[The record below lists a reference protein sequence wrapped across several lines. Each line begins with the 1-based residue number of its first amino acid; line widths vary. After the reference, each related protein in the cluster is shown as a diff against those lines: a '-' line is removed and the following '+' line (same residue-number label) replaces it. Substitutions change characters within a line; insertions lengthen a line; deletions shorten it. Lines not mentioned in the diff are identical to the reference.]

1 MKYNIAMVSDYFY
14 PGKGGV
20 ETHIMELSKHLIK
33 LGHKVIGITHK
44 YPKCSAVEHVGKFK
58 IYYLNIPVFHM
69 NTAFPTM
76 FANFFLIVDIL
87 RKEEIHIVHGH
98 HSMSTLCYEALLCA
112 QILNLKSVFTD
123 HSLFETGAIEN
134 IVVNRILRF
143 ILGSIDRIICVSY
156 SLKENL
162 MERTGVD
169 SKMIHVVPNAVS
181 KTFSISEKKKA
192 DKTIIVS
199 SCRFTYRKG
208 IDLLIRA
215 IPKICS
221 VAEGSE
227 FLILG
232 DGPKRDELEQMID
245 DHSLKDRVALLGSID
260 HKDVNRVLEKCDVFL
275 NTSLT
280 ESFCMAIIEA
290 AACGLHV
297 VSTNVGAVHE
307 VLPPHI
313 ITLVK
318 PDEDEVVR
326 GVISTI
332 NRLKAENRR
341 FISEETKK
349 IYAWKRVAMDIEVIY
364 GCIKNK
370 EARPLVRRLSDRLF
384 TEKGVLNI
392 YFRMAII
399 INYMFLFIYKLIY
412 KKYSSHA

>member
-44 YPKCSAVEHVGKFK
+44 YPKCPAVKHVGKFK
-58 IYYLNIPVFHM
+58 IYYLNVPVFHM
-69 NTAFPTM
+69 NTAFPTT
-76 FANFFLIVDIL
+76 FSDFFLIVDVL
-87 RKEEIHIVHGH
+87 AKEEINIVHGH

-112 QILNLKSVFTD
+112 QTLNLKSVFTD

-134 IVVNRILRF
+134 IVVNRVLRF
-143 ILGSIDRIICVSY
+143 ILGGIDRIICVSY

-162 MERTGVD
+162 IERTGVD
-169 SKMIHVVPNAVS
+169 GSIVHVVPNAVS
-181 KTFSISEKKKA
+181 KTFSSSNKRTTG
-192 DKTIIVS
+192 KTVIVS

-215 IPKICS
+215 VPKICS
-221 VAEGSE
+221 IVDDSV

-245 DHSLKDRVALLGSID
+245 DHSLKDRVALLGSVD
-260 HKDVNRVLEKCDVFL
+260 YRDVSRILEKCDLFL

-280 ESFCMAIIEA
+280 ESFCMAVIEA

-313 ITLVK
+313 VTLVK
-318 PDEDEVVR
+318 PEEDDVVR
-326 GVISTI
+326 GVVSALSKVRTG
-332 NRLKAENRR
+332 NRR
-341 FISEETKK
+341 AISRETKE
-349 IYAWKRVAMDIEVIY
+349 IYDWMRVAKDTEAIY
-364 GCIKNK
+364 TCICDKA
-370 EARPLVRRLSDRLF
+370 ARPLAQRLSDRLR
-384 TEKGVLNI
+384 TETGLLSI
-392 YFRMAII
+392 YFRVAVVIS
-399 INYMFLFIYKLIY
+399 YMFFLIY
-412 KKYSSHA
+412 RLTHRE

>member
-1 MKYNIAMVSDYFY
+1 MKYNIAMVSDYFC

-20 ETHIMELSKHLIK
+20 ETHIIELSKHLIK

-44 YPKCSAVEHVGKFK
+44 YPKCPAIKHVGKFK

-69 NTAFPTM
+69 NTVFPTT
-76 FANFFLIVDIL
+76 FSNFFLIVDVL
-87 RKEEIHIVHGH
+87 TKEEINIVHGH

-112 QILNLKSVFTD
+112 QTLNLKSVFTD

-134 IVVNRILRF
+134 IVVNRVLRF
-143 ILGSIDRIICVSY
+143 ILGGIDKIICVSY
-156 SLKENL
+156 TLKENL
-162 MERTGVD
+162 IERIGVD
-169 SKMIHVVPNAVS
+169 SSIVHVVPNAVS
-181 KTFSISEKKKA
+181 KTFSISNKRMTS
-192 DKTIIVS
+192 KTVIVS

-208 IDLLIRA
+208 IDLLIRT

-221 VAEGSE
+221 IAEDSV
-227 FLILG
+227 FLVLG

-245 DHSLKDRVALLGSID
+245 DHSLKERVALLGSVD
-260 HKDVNRVLEKCDVFL
+260 YKDVSRILKKCDLFL

-318 PDEDEVVR
+318 PEEDDVAR
-326 GVISTI
+326 GIFSALYKLKTQNRMAIS
-332 NRLKAENRR
+332 K
-341 FISEETKK
+341 ETKD
-349 IYAWKRVAMDIEVIY
+349 IYDWRRVAKDTDAIY
-364 GCIKNK
+364 KSICDKD
-370 EARPLVRRLSDRLF
+370 ARPLAQRLSDRLHME
-384 TEKGVLNI
+384 TGVFSI
-392 YFRMAII
+392 YFRVAVVIS
-399 INYMFLFIYKLIY
+399 YMFLLIYKLTH
-412 KKYSSHA
+412 KK